1 MTYQCNYCKKVFVKE
16 TSIEAHMCEKK
27 RRHTSQHEPGI
38 RMGFQA
44 FVRFYQIAQG
54 TGKVK
59 TFDDFVDSAYYKAF
73 AKFGRYCVDTKA
85 IQPARFVEW
94 LLKQHKKIDTWCSD
108 RVYTEYL
115 LYYLTVEAVDDA
127 LARAIE
133 YSIDWNEKT
142 LHPAHDCLRYGNT
155 NAICYAITTGRI
167 SPWVIYN
174 CESGQKFLSTLTPD
188 QLSMIWS
195 YINSDVWQRKF
206 SDNIKDRAYAQEI
219 LTKAG
224 W

>member
-1 MTYQCNYCKKVFVKE
+1 MSFQCGYCKKVFARE
-16 TSIEAHMCEKK
+16 TSIETHMCEKK
-27 RRHTSQHEPGI
+27 RRHASQHEPGV

-54 TGKVK
+54 GSKVK

-73 AKFGRYCVDTKA
+73 AKFGRYCVDVRV
-85 IQPARFVEW
+85 IQPSRFVEW

-115 LYYLTVEAVDDA
+115 LYYLIVEAVDDA
-127 LARAIE
+127 LTRAIE

-142 LHPAHDCLRYGNT
+142 GHPAHDCLRYGNT
-155 NAICYAITTGRI
+155 NAICYAITTGRV

-188 QLSMIWS
+188 QLGMIWS
-195 YINSDVWQRKF
+195 YINSDVWQKKF
-206 SDNIKDRAYAQEI
+206 SDNTQDRAYAQEI